1 MYCSPGDW
9 PTAPVG
15 WGHAQGGGCEA
26 VWPIAE
32 GQEESQA
39 GYLFYTPGNNA
50 EHNGVVV
57 SCLYSVQSTKS

>member
-1 MYCSPGDW
+1 M
-9 PTAPVG
+9 
-15 WGHAQGGGCEA
+15 
-26 VWPIAE
+26 WPIAE